1 MTARDRR
8 RRPIRDLRGTLSVD
22 QPRPLAIAPAVVT
35 VRGMRITPLLL
46 VVALAGACSEPI
58 LKNAPRPPASHVAG
72 VAAAAA
78 TAVTLANPDAAA
90 HKREEAQRAGA
101 PPPRIHAV
109 HETVPA
115 DVLDRLDHARP
126 DTPTPLVAPQP

>member
-1 MTARDRR
+1 MIHRLASVALISALACTMT
-8 RRPIRDLRGTLSVD
+8 
-22 QPRPLAIAPAVVT
+22 QPLTQQAQPTPPPAVGAEAAPDGSAVD
-35 VRGMRITPLLL
+35 
-46 VVALAGACSEPI
+46 AGTA
-58 LKNAPRPPASHVAG
+58 AVDAG
-72 VAAAAA
+72 
-78 TAVTLANPDAAA
+78 TAA
-90 HKREEAQRAGA
+90 HKSEEAQRAGA